1 MRHLRMHRLNNCE
14 DKPYVC
20 PYCPLRYTNNPAL
33 VKHKETH
40 EGINRQPCDICGKNI
55 VVLHLKTHKLIHSN
69 EKPHKC
75 KFCERRFIYALN
87 LRRHIR
93 THTGGKPYKCEYC
106 ECTFAVSG
114 PVLSHLRTHLGK
126 NIHRCEFCPSTFP
139 HFTELR
145 THLTTHKD
153 EDPETRER
161 NMTALKE
168 EEAKL
173 KQNLATKI
181 QQPPKPKRKYT
192 CNFCNKDFTTSSKL
206 KRHITMHTGERPYSC
221 SECGKSFSLKSSI
234 SVLDGKYGFR
244 IISINNCDKV
254 EKIYARKSQHILV
267 ERFFN
272 SSLVVMGTA
281 EKPNCLQMLQYINC
295 VYGSNTHS
303 I

>member
-1 MRHLRMHRLNNCE
+1 MKSRINVNF
-14 DKPYVC
+14 
-20 PYCPLRYTNNPAL
+20 
-33 VKHKETH
+33 VKGGSFT
-40 EGINRQPCDICGKNI
+40 
-55 VVLHLKTHKLIHSN
+55 
-69 EKPHKC
+69 
-75 KFCERRFIYALN
+75 YALN

-173 KQNLATKI
+173 KQNLAIKF

-192 CNFCNKDFTTSSKL
+192 CNFCNKVPFPYWMVNMAFAFSPS
-206 KRHITMHTGERPYSC
+206 IT
-221 SECGKSFSLKSSI
+221 
-234 SVLDGKYGFR
+234 
-244 IISINNCDKV
+244 DKV

-272 SSLVVMGTA
+272 SSLVVMVTA

>member
-1 MRHLRMHRLNNCE
+1 MKSR
-14 DKPYVC
+14 
-20 PYCPLRYTNNPAL
+20 
-33 VKHKETH
+33 
-40 EGINRQPCDICGKNI
+40 INVNF
-55 VVLHLKTHKLIHSN
+55 
-69 EKPHKC
+69 C
-75 KFCERRFIYALN
+75 KRRFTYALN

-93 THTGGKPYKCEYC
+93 THTSGKPYKCGYC

-153 EDPETRER
+153 KDPETRER

-192 CNFCNKDFTTSSKL
+192 CNFCNKDFTASSKL
-206 KRHITMHTGERPYSC
+206 KRHIRMHTGERPYSC

-234 SVLDGKYGFR
+234 SVLAFAFSPSITVTRRKKSMR
-244 IISINNCDKV
+244 VNRNISW
-254 EKIYARKSQHILV
+254 
-267 ERFFN
+267 
-272 SSLVVMGTA
+272 SSV
-281 EKPNCLQMLQYINC
+281 
-295 VYGSNTHS
+295 SS
-303 I
+303 IAL

>member
-1 MRHLRMHRLNNCE
+1 MKSRINVNF
-14 DKPYVC
+14 
-20 PYCPLRYTNNPAL
+20 
-33 VKHKETH
+33 VKGGSFT
-40 EGINRQPCDICGKNI
+40 
-55 VVLHLKTHKLIHSN
+55 
-69 EKPHKC
+69 
-75 KFCERRFIYALN
+75 YALN

-173 KQNLATKI
+173 KQNLAIKF

-206 KRHITMHTGERPYSC
+206 KRHIRMHTGERSYSC

-244 IISINNCDKV
+244 IFSINN
-254 EKIYARKSQHILV
+254 
-267 ERFFN
+267 
-272 SSLVVMGTA
+272 
-281 EKPNCLQMLQYINC
+281 
-295 VYGSNTHS
+295 
-303 I
+303 